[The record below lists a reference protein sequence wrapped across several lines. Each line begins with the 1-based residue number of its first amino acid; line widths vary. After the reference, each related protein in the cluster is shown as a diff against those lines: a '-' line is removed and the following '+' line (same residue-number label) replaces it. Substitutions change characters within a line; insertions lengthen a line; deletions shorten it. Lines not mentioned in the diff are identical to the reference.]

1 MCRVP
6 DASAP
11 RAPPVQRTVELD
23 PEIDPIDDDDDDD
36 ETPAPSTNWW
46 QKYAGASK

>member
-23 PEIDPIDDDDDDD
+23 PEIDPIDDDDDD
-36 ETPAPSTNWW
+36 EPPAQPNWW